1 MQGTLSQLDTR
12 NPVLYIDF
20 PEGRLKFMGTL
31 FFPKNKYMTLR
42 FAQKEVL
49 CEDIFESMVLAQ
61 FSSSAPWRIHKNALQ
76 AGKAL
81 STMLCM

>member
-1 MQGTLSQLDTR
+1 MEAIQKSSDILQGSLARLDTQ

-20 PEGRLKFMGTL
+20 PEGRLRFAGTI

-49 CEDIFESMVLAQ
+49 CEDIFESMV
-61 FSSSAPWRIHKNALQ
+61 
-76 AGKAL
+76 
-81 STMLCM
+81 